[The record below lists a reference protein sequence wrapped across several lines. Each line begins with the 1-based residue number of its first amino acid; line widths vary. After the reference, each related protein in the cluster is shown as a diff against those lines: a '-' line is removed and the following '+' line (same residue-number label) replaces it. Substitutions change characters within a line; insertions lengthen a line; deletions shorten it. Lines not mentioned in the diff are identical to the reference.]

1 VSGLALALGLLAAAG
16 VVVVALGV
24 RLAEASDAAA
34 LARER
39 LARQDLAVGGSLTE
53 LELTRPLVERML
65 QPLSRAVT
73 KIVTRWT
80 PATQTA
86 RIQRQLDL
94 AGNPFGLDPAGIQA
108 LRVAAGAALAAI
120 GTGFGLLTG
129 QVGPTIVFLLAGL
142 VLGFYLPYMWLSQ
155 AVRQRRAQ
163 LENAL
168 PDALDVVAIS
178 MEAGLSLDRALE
190 QLAKY
195 QKGPFTDLVA
205 RALREIELGRPRA
218 EALEEMADRMGM
230 EDFIALV
237 RSITHAER
245 TGVPIARAIEAHAA
259 QMRVRR
265 RLKIRADAA
274 RASLKMLIPTVGCV
288 FPTLWLILLGPALL
302 VALSISRH

>member
-1 VSGLALALGLLAAAG
+1 MSGLALALGLLAAAG
-16 VVVVALGV
+16 IGVAALGI

-34 LARER
+34 MARER

-53 LELTRPLVERML
+53 LELTRPLTDRML
-65 QPLSRAVT
+65 APIRQAITRLVN
-73 KIVTRWT
+73 RWT
-80 PATQTA
+80 PATQSA

-94 AGNPFGLDPAGIQA
+94 AGDPLGLDPAGIQT
-108 LRVAAGAALAAI
+108 LRVATGAALAAI
-120 GTGFGLLTG
+120 GTALGVLIG
-129 QVGPTIVFLLAGL
+129 QVGAIVVFLVAGL
-142 VLGFYLPYMWLSQ
+142 AIGFYLPILWLGQ

-163 LENAL
+163 LELAL

-195 QKGPFTDLVA
+195 QKGPFTDLVIQ
-205 RALREIELGRPRA
+205 ALHEIELGRPRA
-218 EALEEMADRMGM
+218 AALEEMADLTGM

-245 TGVPIARAIEAHAA
+245 SGVPIARAIEAHAA

-274 RASLKMLIPTVGCV
+274 RSSLKMLLPTVGCV

-302 VALSISRH
+302 VALSIKH

>member
-1 VSGLALALGLLAAAG
+1 MNGLALALGLLAAAG
-16 VVVVALGV
+16 VGVVALGV

-39 LARQDLAVGGSLTE
+39 MARQDMAVGGSLTD
-53 LELTRPLVERML
+53 LELTRPLAERML
-65 QPLSRAVT
+65 MPLRRAITRLVN
-73 KIVTRWT
+73 RWT
-80 PATQTA
+80 PATQSA

-108 LRVAAGAALAAI
+108 LRVASGAALAAI
-120 GTGFGLLTG
+120 GTAIGILTDE
-129 QVGPTIVFLLAGL
+129 VGALIVFLVAGL
-142 VLGFYLPYMWLSQ
+142 AVGFYLPNIWLSQ

-163 LENAL
+163 LELAL

-195 QKGPFTDLVA
+195 QKGPFTDLVS
-205 RALREIELGRPRA
+205 RALQEIELGRPRA
-218 EALEEMADRMGM
+218 EALEDMSDRMGM

-245 TGVPIARAIEAHAA
+245 SGVPIARAIEAHAA

-302 VALSISRH
+302 VALSIARH

>member
-1 VSGLALALGLLAAAG
+1 MSGLALALGLLAAAG
-16 VVVVALGV
+16 IAVAALGI

-34 LARER
+34 MARER

-53 LELTRPLVERML
+53 LELTRPLADRML
-65 QPLSRAVT
+65 APVRQAITR
-73 KIVTRWT
+73 IVNRWT
-80 PATQTA
+80 PATQSA

-94 AGNPFGLDPAGIQA
+94 AGDPLGLDPAGIQT
-108 LRVAAGAALAAI
+108 LRVATGAALAAI
-120 GTGFGLLTG
+120 GTAIGVLIG
-129 QVGPTIVFLLAGL
+129 QVGAMVVFLVAGL
-142 VLGFYLPYMWLSQ
+142 AVGFYLPILWLGQ

-163 LENAL
+163 LELAL

-195 QKGPFTDLVA
+195 QKGPFTDLVSQ
-205 RALREIELGRPRA
+205 ALHEIELGRPRA
-218 EALEEMADRMGM
+218 AALEEMADLTGM

-245 TGVPIARAIEAHAA
+245 SGVPIARAIEAHAA

-274 RASLKMLIPTVGCV
+274 RSSLKMLLPTVGCV

-302 VALSISRH
+302 VALSIKR